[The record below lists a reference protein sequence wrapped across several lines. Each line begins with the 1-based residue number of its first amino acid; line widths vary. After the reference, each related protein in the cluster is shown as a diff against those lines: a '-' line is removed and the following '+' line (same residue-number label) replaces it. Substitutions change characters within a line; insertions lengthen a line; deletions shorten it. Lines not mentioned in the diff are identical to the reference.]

1 MRRLSCAI
9 VALCLSQSAG
19 CIFGMDETPMT
30 PTQRSD
36 MSSTQ
41 DQGSD
46 LKGEA
51 DSGED
56 MSSPGCNAEAP
67 GQACCDGQL
76 VDTTS
81 DAAHCGGC
89 GQRCADGERCQ
100 QGACTCTMGAEPII
114 VAQGVAPSSK
124 VFLLP
129 LLTPE
134 RVTKQPT
141 TETTSF
147 SEFLSKDLSLPTYL
161 AAYYTPGT
169 NGVRLLRL
177 DGRGKPVDVEAALL
191 NPQPSSINFNIKTL
205 LFAQSAGKLYA
216 IILFD
221 GPAGATELRAYT
233 ILPQGEGF
241 RLEAPRGELLSEM
254 GQRIIAIGVN
264 KAQFQDLV
272 VAYIDVPSLI
282 KAKLGGI
289 LLREGRPRLPELELE
304 LTQALPSGSELQ
316 VQLEKDQLNVT
327 WWSPHQLAP
336 GAQLLD
342 NASGDFIQVNYAQ
355 DGDTGFKHKLGPIK
369 YADTLYLGKGLGLP
383 TSEPLTHDG
392 QWSHYHIV
400 QSNGAST
407 VEISNKETSVQIATP
422 PLAFGQGW
430 AGMFAQDQLFLEFG
444 WVESGAGAAQ
454 TPLHG
459 GLHHSTWALPIK
471 DGPIG
476 RPRSPAPLSLQKQG
490 YREAK
495 VAFGAPDTMGFLGLY
510 APSQAAGELHFYMT
524 NLGELVCEPS
534 SWSPA
539 P

>member
-9 VALCLSQSAG
+9 VALCLSQGAG

-30 PTQRSD
+30 PTQRAD

-67 GQACCDGQL
+67 GQACCDEQL

-100 QGACTCTMGAEPII
+100 QGACTCAMGTEPVL

-134 RVTKQPT
+134 RVTNPPT
-141 TETTSF
+141 AETTSF

-161 AAYYTPGT
+161 AAYYTPGM

-177 DGRGKPVDVEAALL
+177 DGRGKPVDAEPALI
-191 NPQPSSINFNIKTL
+191 NPQPSNINLNIKTL

-216 IILFD
+216 LILFE
-221 GPAGATELRAYT
+221 GPVGTTELRAYT
-233 ILPQGEGF
+233 IIPQENSF
-241 RLEAPRGELLSEM
+241 RLEAPRGEQLNET
-254 GQRIIAIGVN
+254 GQHIIAIGVN

-272 VAYIDVPSLI
+272 VTYINAPSLI
-282 KAKLGGI
+282 DAKLGGI
-289 LLREGRPRLPELELE
+289 ILKQGRPRLPEVELG

-316 VQLEKDQLNVT
+316 VQLEKDQVNVT

-336 GAQLLD
+336 GSTLPD
-342 NASGDFIQVNYAQ
+342 GASGDFIQVSYAQ
-355 DGDTGFKHKLGPIK
+355 DGESFKRKLGPIK

-383 TSEPLTHDG
+383 TSEPLTYED
-392 QWSHYHIV
+392 QWSHYHVI
-400 QSNGAST
+400 QSNGASS
-407 VEISNKETSVQIATP
+407 VEIADKSTNLQLATP

-430 AGMFAQDQLFLEFG
+430 AAMLAQGDLVLEFG
-444 WVESGAGAAQ
+444 WVESGAGAMQ

-459 GLHHSTWALPIK
+459 GLHHSTWELPLT
-471 DGPIG
+471 GGSIG

-510 APSQAAGELHFYMT
+510 APSQAPGELHFYMT